1 METKNKRQIL
11 MINKRFQYGL
21 IIRFILVN
29 IFILAV
35 YGGFLYLFLDNEIQS
50 NLFSAH
56 VFYKS
61 MKEMML
67 PIILT
72 LSALNI
78 IVSSIIIS
86 VIVLYTSHR
95 IAGPLYR
102 FKTVIHEICQK
113 NLQPFLTLR
122 KKDEL
127 FPLSEILQEMVQM
140 LRKDGIR
147 IQEIQMRLKEINQK
161 ENNIDLA
168 TEIENLEE
176 IIQEYVQ
183 QNL

>member
-1 METKNKRQIL
+1 MKTENKRRIL
-11 MINKRFQYGL
+11 LINKRFQYGL
-21 IIRFILVN
+21 MARFILVN

-35 YGGFLYLFLDNEIQS
+35 YGGFLYLFLNNEIQS
-50 NLFSAH
+50 NLLSAH

-72 LSALNI
+72 LSTLNI

-86 VIVLYTSHR
+86 VFVLYTSHR

-102 FKTVIHEICQK
+102 FKTVIHEIAQK
-113 NLQPFLTLR
+113 NLRPFLALR

-127 FPLSEILQEMVQM
+127 FPLFEILQEMVQM
-140 LRKDGIR
+140 LRTDGSKVR
-147 IQEIQMRLKEINQK
+147 EILKRVREINQ
-161 ENNIDLA
+161 ELNNSNLDA
-168 TEIENLEE
+168 EIENLEE
-176 IIQEYVQ
+176 IFREYQ
-183 QNL
+183 

>member
-1 METKNKRQIL
+1 MKTENKRRIM

-21 IIRFILVN
+21 MARFLLVN
-29 IFILAV
+29 IFILII
-35 YGGFLYLFLDNEIQS
+35 YGGFLYLFLNNEIQS

-61 MKEMML
+61 MQEMML

-78 IVSSIIIS
+78 IISSIIIC
-86 VIVLYTSHR
+86 VFVLYTSHR

-102 FKTVIHEICQK
+102 FKAVIHEICQK
-113 NLQPFLTLR
+113 NLRPFLALR

-127 FPLSEILQEMVQM
+127 FALHGILQEMVLM
-140 LRKDGIR
+140 LRKDGSK
-147 IQEIQMRLKEINQK
+147 IQEIQVRLKEINQQ
-161 ENNIDLA
+161 ENNIELA
-168 TEIENLEE
+168 NEIENLEK
-176 IIQEYVQ
+176 IIQEYQ
-183 QNL
+183 Q

>member
-1 METKNKRQIL
+1 MKTENKRRIL

-21 IIRFILVN
+21 MAKFILVN
-29 IFILAV
+29 IFILAI

-56 VFYKS
+56 VFFKS

-72 LSALNI
+72 LSTLNI

-102 FKTVIHEICQK
+102 FKSVIHEICQK
-113 NLQPFLTLR
+113 NLRPFLALR

-127 FPLSEILQEMVQM
+127 FPLYEILQEMVQM
-140 LRKDGIR
+140 LRMDGRKIV
-147 IQEIQMRLKEINQK
+147 EIQVRLKEINQK
-161 ENNIDLA
+161 VNSSDLA
-168 TEIENLEE
+168 AEIENLEA
-176 IIQEYVQ
+176 IIQEYQ
-183 QNL
+183 Q